1 MRLAEALAWRAE
13 LKNQMEQLAART
25 GQFVR
30 VQEGETP
37 DEDANALMAEHA
49 RLVEQFEKLIVQINK
64 TNIGVE
70 VTPRL
75 SMTEALAKRDALRI
89 RHRYLTTVVG
99 EKRGGWMMRS
109 TASELRM
116 VTLIDVPEIR
126 KQLGSLAHQL
136 RELDNSIQQANWNND
151 LIEN

>member
-13 LKNQMEQLAART
+13 LKNQMEQLASRT
-25 GQFVR
+25 GNFVR
-30 VQEGETP
+30 VQEGEKP
-37 DEDANALMAEHA
+37 DEDANALMGEHA
-49 RLVEQFEKLIVQINK
+49 KLVEQFEKLIVQINK
-64 TNIGVE
+64 TNIAVE
-70 VTPRL
+70 VAPEL

-89 RHRYLTTVVG
+89 RHKYLTNVVG
-99 EKRGGWMMRS
+99 EHRGGWMMRS

-116 VTLIDVPEIR
+116 VTLIDVPGIR
-126 KQLGSLAHQL
+126 KQLGELAHQL